1 MMSPSLFLLMR
12 VLHVLLAAVWLGSA
26 AFITFIMMP
35 AVNAAGPSGGQV
47 MLALNRKGMVAFMAS
62 IAGITVLTG
71 WYLFWHFG
79 GFIPDVVRTRAGIV
93 YGIGG
98 IAGTLAAIIGGS
110 VVGRSSKKAVEMMSR
125 AASMAESAEK
135 RTLLQNVERLGRRMA
150 TFGLFVVL
158 LQILAAATMAV
169 GHYV

>member
-1 MMSPSLFLLMR
+1 MSPLPFLTLR

-35 AVNAAGPSGGQV
+35 AVTAAGPAGGQV
-47 MLALNRKGMVAFMAS
+47 MLALNRKGLVTFMAVM
-62 IAGITVLTG
+62 AGTTVLTG

-79 GFIPDVVRTRAGIV
+79 GFVPEVARTPAGIV
-93 YGIGG
+93 YVVGG

-110 VVGRSSKKAVEMMSR
+110 IIGRSSKKAIEIMTH
-125 AASMAESAEK
+125 AASMAESDEK
-135 RTLLQNVERLGRRMA
+135 RALLQEVERLGRRMA
-150 TFGLFVVL
+150 TFGLVVVL
-158 LQILAAATMAV
+158 LQVLAAATMAV